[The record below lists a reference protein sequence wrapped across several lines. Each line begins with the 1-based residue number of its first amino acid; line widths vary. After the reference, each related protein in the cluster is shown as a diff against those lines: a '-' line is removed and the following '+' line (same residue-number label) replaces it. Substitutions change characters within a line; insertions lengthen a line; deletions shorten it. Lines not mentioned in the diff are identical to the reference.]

1 MIDAFYI
8 IPSRVIDRTQDI
20 DFRKL
25 EKGQIITTSLKVKKH
40 HYPFNPKLPYV
51 IECTKGNLI
60 INLIYFSVKGNFL
73 RNKFPEN
80 KEFIVSGKVS
90 FYKSN
95 ISIAHPDYIEEIENE
110 DKLRSFENIY
120 PLTRGIHLKDL
131 RKIFDFGKIYIE
143 KYEEW
148 ISIQIID
155 KFNFHNFHNSIIKLH
170 FPENQDDVEKKE
182 LFRKRLAADELIS
195 NYFAIRYLKEK
206 TKKKEDNLDL
216 DFSSQN
222 QLILNLPFKLTEK
235 QKTIINEINSLNN
248 SHYRETI
255 LLQGDVGSGKTIVSL
270 LTAIPF
276 ILKGYQ
282 VAYMA
287 PTEILASQIYENIIN
302 LIQLNKIN
310 PVLLTG
316 STKNKDEIYQKISNK
331 EFDFIVGT
339 HAIFQEN
346 LIFNQ
351 LKYVIIDEQH
361 RFGVRQRLI
370 LGEKG
375 INTNILLMSATPIP
389 RTLALAQYGE
399 IEQVVLNERP
409 AFQRPIIT
417 KVSNSKKIKDLII
430 YLKKS
435 ISDKNQIYWICPLV
449 EESENHEYKDVESRF
464 KSLQKVFG
472 SKVGLLHGKMKATY
486 KENIIN
492 EFKSGK
498 IGILVATTVI
508 EVGIDNKNANTVVI
522 ENSEKFGLSQLHQLR
537 GRVGRGNE
545 QGYCFAIYGENI
557 TDTSKERLKV
567 FKNNLDGFKL
577 AEKDLEIRGTG
588 DVLGYRQSGDSLF
601 KFVNTAQDQELI
613 IECFDYVKEVI
624 SSKKFEDKEF
634 QQKIYQLLLFF
645 KQHEAIKLLFSYFF
659 FALGNAFL
667 IVGAVGATKP
677 AEIIYLIA
685 WSTDIDS
692 LVHLDRGTNIRKP
705 VVGLGV
711 EGIKTFIIF
720 LFFLIAISPLVSL
733 VRKARA

>member
-131 RKIFDFGKIYIE
+131 KKIFNFGKIYIE
-143 KYEEW
+143 NYEEW
-148 ISIQIID
+148 ISRQIID
-155 KFNFHNFHNSIIKLH
+155 KFNFHSFHNSILKLH

-409 AFQRPIIT
+409 AFQKPIIT

-472 SKVGLLHGKMKATY
+472 SKVGLLHGKMKAID
-486 KENIIN
+486 KEKIIN

-645 KQHEAIKLLFSYFF
+645 KQQEAIKLLFS
-659 FALGNAFL
+659 
-667 IVGAVGATKP
+667 
-677 AEIIYLIA
+677 
-685 WSTDIDS
+685 
-692 LVHLDRGTNIRKP
+692 
-705 VVGLGV
+705 
-711 EGIKTFIIF
+711 
-720 LFFLIAISPLVSL
+720 
-733 VRKARA
+733 

>member
-25 EKGQIITTSLKVKKH
+25 EKGQIITTSIKVKKH

-131 RKIFDFGKIYIE
+131 KKIFDFGKIYIE

-302 LIQLNKIN
+302 LIQLNEIN

-399 IEQVVLNERP
+399 IEQVVLNEKP

-472 SKVGLLHGKMKATY
+472 SKVGLLHGKMKAID
-486 KENIIN
+486 KEKIIN

-645 KQHEAIKLLFSYFF
+645 KQQEAIKLLFS
-659 FALGNAFL
+659 
-667 IVGAVGATKP
+667 
-677 AEIIYLIA
+677 
-685 WSTDIDS
+685 
-692 LVHLDRGTNIRKP
+692 
-705 VVGLGV
+705 
-711 EGIKTFIIF
+711 
-720 LFFLIAISPLVSL
+720 
-733 VRKARA
+733 

>member
-1 MIDAFYI
+1 MNENNFKFLYQNVDKLKGIGPKKASYLRNLGINSVIDAFYI
-8 IPSRVIDRTQDI
+8 LPSRVIDRTQDI

-51 IECTKGNLI
+51 IECTKGNII

-95 ISIAHPDYIEEIENE
+95 IGIAHPDYIEELENE

-148 ISIQIID
+148 ISGQIID

-409 AFQRPIIT
+409 AFQKPIIT

-472 SKVGLLHGKMKATY
+472 SEVGLLHGKMKATE

-557 TDTSKERLKV
+557 TDTSTERLKV

-601 KFVNTAQDQELI
+601 RFVNTAQDQELI

-645 KQHEAIKLLFSYFF
+645 KQQEAIKLLFS
-659 FALGNAFL
+659 
-667 IVGAVGATKP
+667 
-677 AEIIYLIA
+677 
-685 WSTDIDS
+685 
-692 LVHLDRGTNIRKP
+692 
-705 VVGLGV
+705 
-711 EGIKTFIIF
+711 
-720 LFFLIAISPLVSL
+720 
-733 VRKARA
+733 

>member
-1 MIDAFYI
+1 MNENNFKFLYQNVDKLKGIGPKKASYLRNLGINSVIDAFYI

-131 RKIFDFGKIYIE
+131 KKIFDFGRIYIE

-148 ISIQIID
+148 ISKQIID

-170 FPENQDDVEKKE
+170 FPENKDDVEKKE

-222 QLILNLPFKLTEK
+222 QLISNLPFKLTEK
-235 QKTIINEINSLNN
+235 QKTIINEINLLNN

-472 SKVGLLHGKMKATY
+472 SKVGLLHGKMKATD

-492 EFKSGK
+492 EFKLGK

-601 KFVNTAQDQELI
+601 RFVNTAQDQELI

-645 KQHEAIKLLFSYFF
+645 KQQEAIKLLFS
-659 FALGNAFL
+659 
-667 IVGAVGATKP
+667 
-677 AEIIYLIA
+677 
-685 WSTDIDS
+685 
-692 LVHLDRGTNIRKP
+692 
-705 VVGLGV
+705 
-711 EGIKTFIIF
+711 
-720 LFFLIAISPLVSL
+720 
-733 VRKARA
+733 

>member
-1 MIDAFYI
+1 MTNLNQQILKFDYDQNFKDQDFYV
-8 IPSRVIDRTQDI
+8 SNSNEHS
-20 DFRKL
+20 F
-25 EKGQIITTSLKVKKH
+25 SLL
-40 HYPFNPKLPYV
+40 NSWPKWD
-51 IECTKGNLI
+51 KNF
-60 INLIYFSVKGNFL
+60 INLIGE
-73 RNKFPEN
+73 KF
-80 KEFIVSGKVS
+80 SGKS
-90 FYKSN
+90 HLIN
-95 ISIAHPDYIEEIENE
+95 IFLEKH
-110 DKLRSFENIY
+110 
-120 PLTRGIHLKDL
+120 RGI
-131 RKIFDFGKIYIE
+131 KINAEDINNEFLQ
-143 KYEEW
+143 
-148 ISIQIID
+148 QI
-155 KFNFHNFHNSIIKLH
+155 K
-170 FPENQDDVEKKE
+170 
-182 LFRKRLAADELIS
+182 
-195 NYFAIRYLKEK
+195 
-206 TKKKEDNLDL
+206 
-216 DFSSQN
+216 
-222 QLILNLPFKLTEK
+222 
-235 QKTIINEINSLNN
+235 
-248 SHYRETI
+248 
-255 LLQGDVGSGKTIVSL
+255 
-270 LTAIPF
+270 
-276 ILKGYQ
+276 
-282 VAYMA
+282 
-287 PTEILASQIYENIIN
+287 IYENIIN

-399 IEQVVLNERP
+399 IEHVVLNEKP

-449 EESENHEYKDVESRF
+449 EESENHEYKDVVSRF

-472 SKVGLLHGKMKATY
+472 SKVGLLHGKMKATD

-492 EFKSGK
+492 EFKLGK

-601 KFVNTAQDQELI
+601 RFVNTAQDQELI

-624 SSKKFEDKEF
+624 SSKKFKDKEF

-645 KQHEAIKLLFSYFF
+645 KQQEAIKLLFS
-659 FALGNAFL
+659 
-667 IVGAVGATKP
+667 
-677 AEIIYLIA
+677 
-685 WSTDIDS
+685 
-692 LVHLDRGTNIRKP
+692 
-705 VVGLGV
+705 
-711 EGIKTFIIF
+711 
-720 LFFLIAISPLVSL
+720 
-733 VRKARA
+733 

>member
-1 MIDAFYI
+1 MNENNFKFLYQNVDKLKGIGPKKASYLRNLGINSVIDAFYI

-131 RKIFDFGKIYIE
+131 KKIFDFGKIYIE

-302 LIQLNKIN
+302 LIQLNEIN

-472 SKVGLLHGKMKATY
+472 SKVGLLHGKMKATD
-486 KENIIN
+486 KEKIIN
-492 EFKSGK
+492 EFKLGK

-577 AEKDLEIRGTG
+577 AEKDLKIRGTG

-601 KFVNTAQDQELI
+601 RFVNTAQDQELI

-645 KQHEAIKLLFSYFF
+645 KQQEAIKLLFS
-659 FALGNAFL
+659 
-667 IVGAVGATKP
+667 
-677 AEIIYLIA
+677 
-685 WSTDIDS
+685 
-692 LVHLDRGTNIRKP
+692 
-705 VVGLGV
+705 
-711 EGIKTFIIF
+711 
-720 LFFLIAISPLVSL
+720 
-733 VRKARA
+733 

>member
-25 EKGQIITTSLKVKKH
+25 EKGQIITTSIKVKKH

-131 RKIFDFGKIYIE
+131 KKIFDFGKIYIE

-302 LIQLNKIN
+302 LIQLNEIN

-399 IEQVVLNERP
+399 IEQVVLNEKP

-472 SKVGLLHGKMKATY
+472 SKVGLLHGKMKAID
-486 KENIIN
+486 KEKIIN

-601 KFVNTAQDQELI
+601 RFVNTAQDQELI

-624 SSKKFEDKEF
+624 SSKKFEDKKF

-645 KQHEAIKLLFSYFF
+645 KQQEAIKLLFS
-659 FALGNAFL
+659 
-667 IVGAVGATKP
+667 
-677 AEIIYLIA
+677 
-685 WSTDIDS
+685 
-692 LVHLDRGTNIRKP
+692 
-705 VVGLGV
+705 
-711 EGIKTFIIF
+711 
-720 LFFLIAISPLVSL
+720 
-733 VRKARA
+733 